1 MPYPTFP
8 SGSYLFVKGGDVGTG
23 APNNG
28 GAAPGSGGIYVVNG
42 SDAGT
47 GVNATAHL
55 TVFPNYVITTEVY
68 VVPSTSPYQLFV
80 QHGGLQRIVKADGTS
95 SDSVIYQYPADG
107 EEGASGATGGV
118 MYYPSGTA
126 FTSVGENGTPAAA
139 GEYGWSNTTN
149 PADGTGGWG
158 LYTFDSADAGKE
170 VIIRYVHLS
179 PDYQAYASQFAA
191 ALQFT
196 AGKQTSDPSAYM
208 TAHHADQAVGY
219 SLSAQVELDNGY
231 IGVSATLP
239 DYTYEVQG
247 FNVVGGGT
255 VDADPVECM
264 ETLLTDPLIGIGF
277 PSAYVDQKTWFTN
290 ASSAS
295 NWVRSQGLYLSQAI
309 RNPESAGTL
318 VGRWLQAFNIGAFW
332 SEGLLKIVPYGDQ
345 QTSGTDAYVPD
356 NTVVASFGDNDY
368 IAGAKEDPVRVTRTP
383 WADAY
388 NRVQVSYRNRDN
400 AYNPDLVY
408 EQDEGSIERFGLR
421 IKAPETL
428 DFVGTWQIA
437 QQVANMRL
445 KRYVTVRNSYE
456 FGVPIT
462 FEYIE
467 PMDLVALTDSR
478 LGLDGQ
484 VVRVT
489 KVQNDPAKG
498 LKITCED
505 FPGNGYAMPVSHP
518 KAALPPT
525 HPSHGSAP
533 AGATTAIILQASNI
547 TPNQTSTRVYI
558 WAAPAS
564 LQAWGGCAIFVSMDG
579 SSYQQLGVVTT
590 PASAYTLTA
599 TLPSVTPAPSG
610 SLGLTH
616 DTSSTIEVVPAI
628 TAATAHIQSTVGLVE
643 WSAETDYAA
652 GDAVILDGLPWGA
665 LSPNAGSMPG
675 SGNPNWQL
683 IPAVSTPAS
692 PLSSVSDA
700 AAAALANL
708 AAVVATSGGAPSAV
722 EFLSFATVSA
732 GSGQNQLNLTDLY
745 RGALG
750 TTIGSFAAGSQMVLF
765 SAASATWDVPAGL
778 AGQTVYFRFVPWNA
792 FGATHQSLDDAV
804 DVEFVIAA
812 SDAIGVWDGLGKPI
826 SDVIANNAGNGELIV
841 DPVGGVTGNLP
852 YANHAAQ
859 VMSVIN
865 TSSQITSGTEIA
877 GVTESALTMQ
887 VLHDR
892 VSATIGGYTATGLD
906 NVDDGSTYLRP
917 QGVSSGHQLT
927 YHGLYGDTSGDTT
940 TAIVDAAN
948 KRFVHGAMSTPTQA
962 VINTSSQ
969 VTAATEI
976 AGVTETPLTMQ
987 VLHDRVSATIGG
999 YGNTGTD
1006 NLISGANTNVTP
1018 NNLGAEG
1025 MVDNGSFQRGTAG
1038 WTVGDANS
1046 IDVQSSNPPVA
1057 TMSYLHVNTTV
1068 ANTGATYARKFDV
1081 QPGGQYKVVGWV
1093 YSNDAYFDFQAQDA
1107 TGADKLDSVVYGT
1120 TANAWSYVSTVATI
1134 PAGATQATLFLAGN
1148 AVGDFYFT
1156 GVNVYKMRGIGGD
1169 VYDDG
1174 VGAMGYRLANVASD
1188 NTGVTLGYS
1197 GKTQLEVGDGFF
1209 SPSTGGHIPVHTYWT
1224 QSTGTEANGTV
1235 ISFSALKDQAGNS
1248 LPTFGAAPLVALQPY
1263 NMTSPPQLLYA
1274 SAVTTTGFTLNSYSA
1289 GTASNGTAV
1298 NLPEGNTET
1307 VNATSGTTITG
1318 ATFTATVVSQNV
1330 YSNPNFEEVIACY
1343 VNGSSVGTI
1352 TVNGKAN
1359 GGTYQGSLNVG
1370 ISGSPTSF
1378 TAEATWS
1385 LASVVSSVTA
1395 TVTPGQIS
1403 GATPVSANVT
1413 CAITEP
1419 WSS

>member
-1 MPYPTFP
+1 MHYPTFP

-55 TVFPNYVITTEVY
+55 TVFPNYVVTTEVY

-95 SDSVIYQYPADG
+95 SDSVIYQHPADG

-170 VIIRYVHLS
+170 VVIRYIHLS

-191 ALQFT
+191 ALGFT

-277 PSAYVDQKTWFTN
+277 PSAYVDQKTWFAN
-290 ASSAS
+290 ASSSS
-295 NWVRSQGLYLSQAI
+295 NWVRSLGLYLSQAI

-345 QTSGTDAYVPD
+345 STSGADAYTPD
-356 NTVVASFGDNDY
+356 NTVVATFGDDDY
-368 IAGAKEDPVRVTRTP
+368 IASAKEDPVRVTRTP

-428 DFVGTWQIA
+428 DFIGTWQIA

-456 FGVPIT
+456 FSVPIT

-505 FPGNGYAMPVSHP
+505 YPGNGYAMPVSHP

-590 PASAYTLTA
+590 PAPAYTLTA
-599 TLPSVTPAPSG
+599 TLPSVAPAPSG

-652 GDAVILDGLPWGA
+652 GDAVILDGLPWAA
-665 LSPNAGSMPG
+665 LSPNSSSMPG
-675 SGNPNWQL
+675 TGNPNWQL
-683 IPAVSTPAS
+683 IPAVSTPAN

-812 SDAIGVWDGLGKPI
+812 SGAIGVWDGLGKPI
-826 SDVIANNAGNGELIV
+826 SDVISNNAGNGELIV
-841 DPVGGVTGNLP
+841 NPVGGVTGELP
-852 YANHAAQ
+852 YPNHAAQ
-859 VMSVIN
+859 VQSVI
-865 TSSQITSGTEIA
+865 TSGSQITSATTLSASGTAMSTIDLSAVTGTQANLVPDSAMQFPNPYWPLAAGMSIGYGGGFGTGNTLVMDCTTPTTIAQPVSFPVNPGLPITLSANVAANNMTAGYALIGLNWSGRGATIYELDIAAGAAAGRYSKTFTVPA
-877 GVTESALTMQ
+877 GVFVMNIYYGQYALSGNPAGTAYTNQIQVEMGSAMTAYRANALDVLTAGLQ
-887 VLHDR
+887 SGITVQSLSSGALGLEIGDVHDR
-892 VSATIGGYTATGLD
+892 VSSTI
-906 NVDDGSTYLRP
+906 DDAAASYLLK
-917 QGVSSGHQLT
+917 SGKVTWRAL
-927 YHGLYGDTSGDTT
+927 LGDTSADTT
-940 TAIVDAAN
+940 TDLADAAN
-948 KRFVHGAMSTPTQA
+948 KRFLHGAMSTETQA

-976 AGVTETPLTMQ
+976 AGVTETALTMQ

-999 YGNTGTD
+999 YGGTGLGNVLD
-1006 NLISGANTNVTP
+1006 GADSSGVHWNRVASVN
-1018 NNLGAEG
+1018 
-1025 MVDNGSFQRGTAG
+1025 
-1038 WTVGDANS
+1038 
-1046 IDVQSSNPPVA
+1046 SSNQA
-1057 TMSYLHVNTTV
+1057 TTPSI
-1068 ANTGATYARKFDV
+1068 
-1081 QPGGQYKVVGWV
+1081 
-1093 YSNDAYFDFQAQDA
+1093 A
-1107 TGADKLDSVVYGT
+1107 TGAVSLVQAQTASGVSVG
-1120 TANAWSYVSTVATI
+1120 ST
-1134 PAGATQATLFLAGN
+1134 ATQVVGFRALGLSQGAALIFFAPVVEVGSA
-1148 AVGDFYFT
+1148 AVGITFEVTRNGVVVQTLPSFNAPANSNGPGPSVFY
-1156 GVNVYKMRGIGGD
+1156 V
-1169 VYDDG
+1169 DG
-1174 VGAMGYRLANVASD
+1174 
-1188 NTGVTLGYS
+1188 
-1197 GKTQLEVGDGFF
+1197 
-1209 SPSTGGHIPVHTYWT
+1209 SPSGSITGYGV
-1224 QSTGTEANGTV
+1224 
-1235 ISFSALKDQAGNS
+1235 QAYTN
-1248 LPTFGAAPLVALQPY
+1248 
-1263 NMTSPPQLLYA
+1263 
-1274 SAVTTTGFTLNSYSA
+1274 
-1289 GTASNGTAV
+1289 
-1298 NLPEGNTET
+1298 GNT
-1307 VNATSGTTITG
+1307 VSVSGSGTLLG
-1318 ATFTATVVSQNV
+1318 L
-1330 YSNPNFEEVIACY
+1330 Y
-1343 VNGSSVGTI
+1343 V
-1352 TVNGKAN
+1352 
-1359 GGTYQGSLNVG
+1359 
-1370 ISGSPTSF
+1370 
-1378 TAEATWS
+1378 
-1385 LASVVSSVTA
+1385 
-1395 TVTPGQIS
+1395 
-1403 GATPVSANVT
+1403 
-1413 CAITEP
+1413 
-1419 WSS
+1419 